1 MSYLY
6 TMRTTKGFIL
16 LASALFL
23 LIGSIGVS
31 VFLHTCEEDG
41 TFVSFFVPGEDHCK
55 DEKQE
60 LPECCA
66 QHMSLDDSEDD
77 DCCNDE
83 MKHYKVDLDFFQ
95 KISAP
100 FIPLYPS
107 PQPVIVDQIEFNNE
121 DTPIHNYAKPPP
133 KRRSVVRSL
142 SQIWII

>member
-1 MSYLY
+1 
-6 TMRTTKGFIL
+6 MRKPKGFIL
-16 LASALFL
+16 LISAVFL

-55 DEKQE
+55 NEQAQDLPACCLAHQSTDE
-60 LPECCA
+60 
-66 QHMSLDDSEDD
+66 SEDD
-77 DCCNDE
+77 DCCDDE

-100 FIPLYPS
+100 FIPLSPS
-107 PQPVIVDQIEFNNE
+107 PQPTSIETVDLDIKNKPVH
-121 DTPIHNYAKPPP
+121 TYAKPPP
-133 KRRSVVRSL
+133 KRRSVNRSL